1 MKKLLLLL
9 VSGLLASQALSVT
22 PESTPVPEPRH
33 WDFKEIAS
41 IPVLS
46 GGRLKPLDTL
56 AREWSILL
64 TGSKKY
70 KGWEPVELLMSWLT
84 YPTYWASVAFIPVGR
99 EDVRREMG
107 LDEKRTKFSPKEL
120 MENPILLQYA
130 QSAPQVG
137 VEAQTAQAQGK
148 GAPKRDVR
156 VQERQKVFERLSVF
170 RGIVDGSMWTVIPD
184 ADPKNPWT
192 PLAGEA
198 GGEEGASLRK
208 VFLQVFQ
215 SYLSGNTT
223 DFQSAAQ
230 TSRAQIETL
239 LKKSPAWAEWQSDL
253 GEKRI
258 QRELFYNHFRPFL
271 WAWIFY
277 LVSALFWTFALRE
290 GVKTK
295 GTRMF
300 RAFAVTTLTAG
311 FVCHTLGFALRA
323 MISGRPPVTNMYE
336 SVVWVSWGV
345 LVFATILYWTQK
357 QGITLLIAS
366 IVSTICL
373 IIADAAPAVMDPSIH
388 PLVSVLRSNYWLTIH
403 VLTITLGYAAFALV
417 FGLAQFTLYQFF
429 SKTKSNRTPE
439 QIKVLDQK
447 IVVSNQLTYRAMQI
461 GTVLIAAG
469 TILGGI
475 WADESWGRFWG
486 WDPKEVWALIVLLC
500 YLAIL
505 HARMTGWIGQFG
517 FTAWSVGSFLSVIM
531 AWYGVNF
538 VLGEGLHAYG
548 FSTGGQGPVFL
559 FVAFECALILYVTW
573 RYKRFK
579 FIQSQRLSVA
589 STANV

>member
-1 MKKLLLLL
+1 MKKFL
-9 VSGLLASQALSVT
+9 VILCALLAQSVIAAEN
-22 PESTPVPEPRH
+22 PAPRH
-33 WDFKEIAS
+33 WDFKEFAS

-70 KGWEPVELLMSWLT
+70 QGWQPAELLISWLT
-84 YPTYWASVAFIPVGR
+84 APQYWMNVQFIPVGR

-107 LDEKRTKFSPKEL
+107 LDDKRTKYSPKEL
-120 MENPILLQYA
+120 LENPIVMQYA

-137 VEAQTAQAQGK
+137 AEAQTAQAQNK
-148 GAPKRDVR
+148 GAPKMDVR
-156 VQERQKVFERLSVF
+156 VQERRKVFERLAVF
-170 RGIVDGSMWTVIPD
+170 RGIVDGAAWTVIPD
-184 ADPKNPWT
+184 PDPKKPWI
-192 PLAGEA
+192 PLAGTA
-198 GGEEGASLRK
+198 GGEDAAQLRK
-208 VFLQVFQ
+208 SFLQIFQ
-215 SYLSGNTT
+215 TYLA
-223 DFQSAAQ
+223 DKPAEFHAAAVAARSQ
-230 TSRAQIETL
+230 VEAL
-239 LKKSPAWAEWQSDL
+239 LKKSTAWEDWQSTA
-253 GEKRI
+253 GETRI

-271 WAWIFY
+271 WAWILY
-277 LVSALFWTFALRE
+277 LLSALFWTFALRE
-290 GVKTK
+290 GVRTK
-295 GTRMF
+295 GTRTF
-300 RAFAVTTLTAG
+300 RALASTTLIVG
-311 FVCHTLGFALRA
+311 FLCHSFGFILRA
-323 MISGRPPVTNMYE
+323 LISGRPPVTNMYE

-345 LVFATILYWTQK
+345 VVFAGILYAFQR
-357 QGITLLIAS
+357 QGIILLVSS

-388 PLVSVLRSNYWLTIH
+388 PLVAVLRSNYWLTIH

-417 FGLAQFTLYQFF
+417 FGMAKWTLYLFF
-429 SKTKSNRTPE
+429 KKTTNGRTAE
-439 QIKVLDQK
+439 QLRGLDQK
-447 IVVSNQLTYRAMQI
+447 IIISNQLTYRAMQI

-486 WDPKEVWALIVLLC
+486 WDPKEVWALIVLLS

-538 VLGEGLHAYG
+538 VLGEGLHSYG
-548 FSTGGQGPVFL
+548 FSTGGRGPVSIFVLFELALIL
-559 FVAFECALILYVTW
+559 FVAW
-573 RYKRFK
+573 RYKKFK
-579 FIQSQRLSVA
+579 LVQTQRLSVA
-589 STANV
+589 PAADIH